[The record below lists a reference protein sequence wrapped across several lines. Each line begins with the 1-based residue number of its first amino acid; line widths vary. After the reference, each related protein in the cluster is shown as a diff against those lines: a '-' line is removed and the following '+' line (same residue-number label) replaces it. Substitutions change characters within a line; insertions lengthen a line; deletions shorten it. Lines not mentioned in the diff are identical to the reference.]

1 MVQLSHPHMITIKS
15 KDFTIWT
22 FVGKVMSLLFKILSR
37 FDMTILPRSKFLLIL
52 WLQKY
57 YSVIEMN
64 VVLPFAAT

>member
-1 MVQLSHPHMITIKS
+1 MTTGKTIAL
-15 KDFTIWT
+15 TIWT

>member
-1 MVQLSHPHMITIKS
+1 MTTGKTIAL
-15 KDFTIWT
+15 TIWT
-22 FVGKVMSLLFKILSR
+22 FVGKVMSLLFKTLSR